1 MAKKIL
7 IVDDEP
13 DILDFVST
21 RLKSWG
27 YEVIMA
33 SDGEKAVAVARDQ
46 MPDLILLDVMMPC
59 KDGYETCNEI
69 KSEEST
75 SRIPIV
81 LFTAKPQ
88 QQERLK
94 SNYEFIAADD
104 YIMKPFEPENLLAKV
119 KKFI

>member
-7 IVDDEP
+7 VVDDEP
-13 DILDFVST
+13 DILDFVT
-21 RLKSWG
+21 LRLKSWG
-27 YEVIMA
+27 YEVITA
-33 SDGEKAVAVARDQ
+33 SDGQKAVALVGAQ
-46 MPDLILLDVMMPC
+46 MPDLILLDVMMPN
-59 KDGYETCNEI
+59 KDGYATCNEI

-75 SRIPIV
+75 SRIPII

-88 QQERLK
+88 QKERLK

-104 YIMKPFEPENLLAKV
+104 YILKPFEPEDLLAKI

>member
-7 IVDDEP
+7 LVDDEP

-21 RLKSWG
+21 RLRSWE
-27 YEVIMA
+27 YEVITA
-33 SDGEKAVAVARDQ
+33 SDGEKALAAARDQ
-46 MPDLILLDVMMPC
+46 MPDLILLDVMMPG

-75 SRIPIV
+75 SRIPVI

-88 QQERLK
+88 QQEKLK

-104 YIMKPFEPENLLAKV
+104 YIMKPFEPESPLAKI